1 MSNGRYDVIRPSS
14 VNITPAEDWET
25 VALKTFDK
33 AEDRRAKEESE
44 VRAQGNLDD
53 ARAED
58 KRRYE
63 EQKAQEKEIRNRD
76 EWQLMYDGAKDFN
89 QKAMVYQAG
98 LNAGVSGLTP
108 EMHDSVKTRAMEEE
122 QGKELLNKYY
132 SSNDADKINMYPEVR
147 SHLIKS
153 GNQTDRVLLNSLEQ
167 DNKTRKATQGNQQVA
182 ELIVSQY
189 PDVFTP
195 ATKSFIEGASTL
207 SPESVKMFGTMVTS
221 HIKNTTENY
230 MAGMEAAMELINRE
244 EPGIDATDEDRLRHR
259 ALIQM
264 GLSMK
269 AELEGRGRTEDE
281 ETRTVPYPKL
291 GIIDEDITGKDNT
304 FDAKSDERKSSE
316 FKRTLEQVIPGGE
329 EAWKNMDRDTK
340 AEKGQEII
348 NIINQKSYT
357 KPPDIKIGGFGVFT
371 DPEFEGEESIT
382 DKAVNERYELILKKK
397 GITGKRR
404 EMATKQTLDSNKE
417 QARRELEREMIKKS
431 KSKLS
436 KLKVESFYD
445 PEEIGGA

>member
-1 MSNGRYDVIRPSS
+1 MSNG
-14 VNITPAEDWET
+14 NITIKEAPDFYT
-25 VALKTFDK
+25 SALQAYQEESDKIERRDIRESDRMERDDAK
-33 AEDRRAKEESE
+33 AEDRR
-44 VRAQGNLDD
+44 
-53 ARAED
+53 
-58 KRRYE
+58 RYE
-63 EQKAQEKEIRNRD
+63 EKKEEEKEIRNRD

-108 EMHDSVKTRAMEEE
+108 EMHDSIKTRAMEEE

-207 SPESVKMFGTMVTS
+207 SPESVKMFGTMVSS
-221 HIKNTTENY
+221 HIESTTKNYT
-230 MAGMEAAMELINRE
+230 AGMKAAMELINRE

-269 AELEGRGRTEDE
+269 AELEGKGRPEDE
-281 ETRTVPYPKL
+281 ETKKQPYPDLGQYDSEKQGKDFLTGSFDNLSQEEKSKQFSNAMDEL
-291 GIIDEDITGKDNT
+291 GITKESWADLEDSERKLRGREVIDYINKKDYSRVIEPVKAAGFAGVQYEDPKGTIEITDEMI
-304 FDAKSDERKSSE
+304 DAKLPEAMESLR
-316 FKRTLEQVIPGGE
+316 IPKGQQ
-329 EAWKNMDRDTK
+329 KNPKVLSQAREK
-340 AEKGQEII
+340 AEEMVRKEL
-348 NIINQKSYT
+348 QKQS
-357 KPPDIKIGGFGVFT
+357 KQKAIGIATETLPSLRTGPFGFG
-371 DPEFEGEESIT
+371 S
-382 DKAVNERYELILKKK
+382 
-397 GITGKRR
+397 
-404 EMATKQTLDSNKE
+404 
-417 QARRELEREMIKKS
+417 
-431 KSKLS
+431 
-436 KLKVESFYD
+436 
-445 PEEIGGA
+445 

>member
-1 MSNGRYDVIRPSS
+1 MSNG
-14 VNITPAEDWET
+14 NITIKEAPDFYT
-25 VALKTFDK
+25 SALQAYQEESDKIERRDIRESDRMERDDAK
-33 AEDRRAKEESE
+33 AEDRR
-44 VRAQGNLDD
+44 
-53 ARAED
+53 
-58 KRRYE
+58 RYE
-63 EQKAQEKEIRNRD
+63 EKKEEEKEIRNRD

-108 EMHDSVKTRAMEEE
+108 EMHDSIKTRAMEEE

-230 MAGMEAAMELINRE
+230 TAGMEAAMELINRE

-304 FDAKSDERKSSE
+304 FDAMSDERKSSE

>member
-1 MSNGRYDVIRPSS
+1 MM
-14 VNITPAEDWET
+14 
-25 VALKTFDK
+25 F
-33 AEDRRAKEESE
+33 
-44 VRAQGNLDD
+44 
-53 ARAED
+53 
-58 KRRYE
+58 
-63 EQKAQEKEIRNRD
+63 
-76 EWQLMYDGAKDFN
+76 DGAKNAN
-89 QKAMVYQAG
+89 QRNMVYTAG

-108 EMHDSVKTRAMEEE
+108 GMHDSIKNEALQEE

-132 SSNDADKINMYPEVR
+132 SSNEADKISMYPELR

-153 GNQTDRVLLNSLEQ
+153 GNQTDRALLNSLEQ
-167 DNKTRKATQGNQQVA
+167 DNKIRKSSQGNQQVA

-207 SPESVKMFGTMVTS
+207 SPEAVKTFGTMVSS
-221 HIKNTTENY
+221 HIEGTTKNYT
-230 MAGMEAAMELINRE
+230 AGMKAAMELINRE

-291 GIIDEDITGKDNT
+291 GILDEDITGKDNT
-304 FDAKSDERKSSE
+304 FDAMSDERKSSE

-348 NIINQKSYT
+348 KIINQFTPGQAGTHDGTATGTPLINAFFTKSPSETWNPRTGAWTFDVSWTYEPYETYQFMALGTPQT
-357 KPPDIKIGGFGVFT
+357 KPAAPYPKTFI
-371 DPEFEGEESIT
+371 
-382 DKAVNERYELILKKK
+382 
-397 GITGKRR
+397 
-404 EMATKQTLDSNKE
+404 
-417 QARRELEREMIKKS
+417 
-431 KSKLS
+431 
-436 KLKVESFYD
+436 
-445 PEEIGGA
+445 

>member
-1 MSNGRYDVIRPSS
+1 MSNG
-14 VNITPAEDWET
+14 NITIKEAPDFYT
-25 VALKTFDK
+25 SALQAYQEESDKIERRDIRESDRMERDDAK
-33 AEDRRAKEESE
+33 AEDRR
-44 VRAQGNLDD
+44 
-53 ARAED
+53 
-58 KRRYE
+58 RYE
-63 EQKAQEKEIRNRD
+63 EKKEEEKEIRNRD

-108 EMHDSVKTRAMEEE
+108 EMHDSIKTRAMEEE

-230 MAGMEAAMELINRE
+230 TAGMEAAMELINRE

-269 AELEGRGRTEDE
+269 AELEGKGRPEDE
-281 ETRTVPYPKL
+281 ETKKQPYPDLGQYDSEKQGKDFLTGSFDNLSQEEKSKQFSNAMDEL
-291 GIIDEDITGKDNT
+291 GITKESWADLEDSERKLRGREVIDYINKKDYSRVIEPVKAAGFAGVQYEDPKGTIEITDEMI
-304 FDAKSDERKSSE
+304 DAKLPEAMESLR
-316 FKRTLEQVIPGGE
+316 IPKGQQ
-329 EAWKNMDRDTK
+329 KNPKVLSQAREK
-340 AEKGQEII
+340 AEEMVRKEL
-348 NIINQKSYT
+348 QKQSRQRAT
-357 KPPDIKIGGFGVFT
+357 RIAKETLPPLRTGPFGFG
-371 DPEFEGEESIT
+371 S
-382 DKAVNERYELILKKK
+382 
-397 GITGKRR
+397 
-404 EMATKQTLDSNKE
+404 
-417 QARRELEREMIKKS
+417 
-431 KSKLS
+431 
-436 KLKVESFYD
+436 
-445 PEEIGGA
+445 

>member
-1 MSNGRYDVIRPSS
+1 MSNG
-14 VNITPAEDWET
+14 NITIKEAPDFYT
-25 VALKTFDK
+25 SALQAYQEESDKIERRDIRESDRMERDDAK
-33 AEDRRAKEESE
+33 AEDRR
-44 VRAQGNLDD
+44 
-53 ARAED
+53 
-58 KRRYE
+58 RYE
-63 EQKAQEKEIRNRD
+63 EKKEEEKEIRNRD

-108 EMHDSVKTRAMEEE
+108 EMHDSIKTRAMEEE

-153 GNQTDRVLLNSLEQ
+153 GNPNDRVLLNSLEQ

-207 SPESVKMFGTMVTS
+207 SPESVKMFGTMVSS
-221 HIKNTTENY
+221 HIESTTKNYT
-230 MAGMEAAMELINRE
+230 AGMKAAMELINRE

-269 AELEGRGRTEDE
+269 AELEGKGRPEDE
-281 ETRTVPYPKL
+281 ETKKQPYPDLGQYDSEKQGKDFLTGSFDNLSQEEKSKQFSNAMDEL
-291 GIIDEDITGKDNT
+291 GITKESWADLEDSERKLRGREVIDYINKKDYSRVIEPVKAAGFAGVQYEDPKGTIEITDEMI
-304 FDAKSDERKSSE
+304 DAKLPEAMESLR
-316 FKRTLEQVIPGGE
+316 IPKGQQ
-329 EAWKNMDRDTK
+329 KNPKVLSQAREK
-340 AEKGQEII
+340 AEEMVRKEL
-348 NIINQKSYT
+348 QKQSRQRAT
-357 KPPDIKIGGFGVFT
+357 RIAKETLPPLRTGPFGFV
-371 DPEFEGEESIT
+371 S
-382 DKAVNERYELILKKK
+382 
-397 GITGKRR
+397 
-404 EMATKQTLDSNKE
+404 
-417 QARRELEREMIKKS
+417 
-431 KSKLS
+431 
-436 KLKVESFYD
+436 
-445 PEEIGGA
+445 

>member
-1 MSNGRYDVIRPSS
+1 MSNG
-14 VNITPAEDWET
+14 NITIKEAPDFYT
-25 VALKTFDK
+25 SALQAYQEESDKIERRDIRESDRMERDDAK
-33 AEDRRAKEESE
+33 AEDRR
-44 VRAQGNLDD
+44 
-53 ARAED
+53 
-58 KRRYE
+58 RYE
-63 EQKAQEKEIRNRD
+63 EKKEEEKSIRNRD

-230 MAGMEAAMELINRE
+230 TAGMEAAMELINRE

-304 FDAKSDERKSSE
+304 FDAMSDERKSSE

>member
-1 MSNGRYDVIRPSS
+1 MSNG
-14 VNITPAEDWET
+14 NITIKEAPDFYT
-25 VALKTFDK
+25 SALQAYQEESDKIERRDIRESDRMERDDAK
-33 AEDRRAKEESE
+33 AEDRR
-44 VRAQGNLDD
+44 
-53 ARAED
+53 
-58 KRRYE
+58 RYE
-63 EQKAQEKEIRNRD
+63 EKKEEEKEIRNRD

-230 MAGMEAAMELINRE
+230 TAGMEAAMELINRE

-304 FDAKSDERKSSE
+304 FDAMSDERKSSE

>member
-1 MSNGRYDVIRPSS
+1 M
-14 VNITPAEDWET
+14 
-25 VALKTFDK
+25 
-33 AEDRRAKEESE
+33 
-44 VRAQGNLDD
+44 
-53 ARAED
+53 
-58 KRRYE
+58 
-63 EQKAQEKEIRNRD
+63 
-76 EWQLMYDGAKDFN
+76 
-89 QKAMVYQAG
+89 
-98 LNAGVSGLTP
+98 
-108 EMHDSVKTRAMEEE
+108 
-122 QGKELLNKYY
+122 LNKYY
-132 SSNDADKINMYPEVR
+132 SSNEADKISMYPELR

-230 MAGMEAAMELINRE
+230 TAGMEAAMELINRE

-304 FDAKSDERKSSE
+304 FDAMSDERKSSE